1 MPNDKLLVD
10 IFKAYY
16 DARRN
21 KRNSRSQLRFE
32 QNLERNLVQLY
43 HEIDERRY
51 HVGRS
56 LCFITEVPVKREVFA
71 ADFRDRVVHHLLFN
85 YIEPMFE
92 RAFIDDSYSCRK
104 NKGTLY
110 GIQRLESHLR
120 ACSNNLRKSCYLL
133 KLDIRGYFMNIDRN
147 KLFDILTARFD
158 NYAHRRAPSGKS
170 WAQTLDYDLIRYLT
184 REIVFND
191 PTANCMIVG
200 DPALWTGLPKSKSL
214 FHTPRECGLP
224 IGNLTSQLFSNIY
237 LDRFDQYVK
246 RELHCHYYGRYV
258 DDFYIVHPDRD
269 YLKSIIPQM
278 RDFLFTEL
286 RLTLHPDKIV
296 LQHFSKGGS
305 FLGAFIKPHRRY
317 PARRTV
323 ELFRRAIRRL
333 EEQARSESGI
343 EQTRHMLSV
352 VNSYCGYLQHFK
364 AFRVLDKQ
372 FGNSPLRD
380 YLYFTPGYR
389 KAKVRA
395 KCKRSNGHQA
405 FPKCGENSSPSGSS
419 DSVWLRPFA
428 DTKQPHNQACRKRK
442 TSIAGQAKK
451 KKKDDNKDDL

>member
-21 KRNSRSQLRFE
+21 KRNSQSQLRFE
-32 QNLERNLVQLY
+32 MNLEQNLVRLY

-92 RAFIDDSYSCRK
+92 HSFIDDSYSCRK

-110 GIQRLESHLR
+110 GIQRLEAHLR
-120 ACSNNLRKSCYLL
+120 ACSGNYRRSCYLL
-133 KLDIRGYFMNIDRN
+133 KLDIRGYFMNIDRR
-147 KLFDILTARFD
+147 KLFDILSARFD
-158 NYAHRRAPSGKS
+158 NYAQRRAPGGKS
-170 WAQTLDYDLIRYLT
+170 WARTLDYDLIRYLT

-191 PTANCMIVG
+191 PTTNCVMIG
-200 DPALWTGLPKSKSL
+200 DPELWVGLPPTKSL

-224 IGNLTSQLFSNIY
+224 IGNLTSQLFSNVY

-246 RELHCHYYGRYV
+246 RELCCRHYGRYV
-258 DDFYIVHPDRD
+258 DDFYIVHPDRA
-269 YLKSIIPQM
+269 YLKSIIPQL
-278 RDFLFTEL
+278 RDFLCSEL

-305 FLGAFIKPHRRY
+305 FLGAFIKPYRRY
-317 PARRTV
+317 PSRRTV
-323 ELFRRAIRRL
+323 ELFHRAMRRL
-333 EEQARSESGI
+333 EAEGRTGFDPARVV
-343 EQTRHMLSV
+343 HLLSV

-364 AFRVLDKQ
+364 AFHVLDKQ
-372 FGNSPLRD
+372 FGSSPLRN

-389 KAKVRA
+389 KAKIRA
-395 KCKRSNGHQA
+395 RYKRL
-405 FPKCGENSSPSGSS
+405 SGSDGMPLLGPRTMQPFENADPLRS
-419 DSVWLRPFA
+419 YPGSWLE
-428 DTKQPHNQACRKRK
+428 
-442 TSIAGQAKK
+442 
-451 KKKDDNKDDL
+451 